1 MFKQGMAMT
10 QKGNTPQRR
19 QRFAIIA
26 LNLLTIGGVGG
37 SFGACNR
44 PSEDKCRAAI
54 INMQKLLGTDK
65 SQIGS
70 SIEPEVR
77 RCRSGSRMENVDC
90 AINATSV
97 DQLRACKLIS
107 DTPAGS
113 ADGSATNK

>member
-1 MFKQGMAMT
+1 MTPLRNTANRLGIVALSLIMF
-10 QKGNTPQRR
+10 
-19 QRFAIIA
+19 
-26 LNLLTIGGVGG
+26 GG
-37 SFGACNR
+37 SLGACNR

-70 SIEPEVR
+70 DIEPEVR

-107 DTPAGS
+107 APSTGS